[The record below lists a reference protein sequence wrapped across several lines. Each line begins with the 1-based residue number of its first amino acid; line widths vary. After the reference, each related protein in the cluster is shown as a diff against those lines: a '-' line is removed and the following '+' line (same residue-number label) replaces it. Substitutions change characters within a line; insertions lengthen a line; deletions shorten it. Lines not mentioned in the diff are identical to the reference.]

1 MYTQWLAEEWVD
13 TRKKFLVKTAGSFAL
28 MASFNE
34 YSEEYEVDC
43 LFAKYRGA
51 CIIEVQTRLLNRA
64 TTTKNF
70 DYRFG
75 LLDLLTTLPLTISIE
90 QDQVRV
96 TNLAEFRNQWVAM
109 RYEVALKYRSDR
121 TLESKLQHIDRL
133 LHSFDQFNVFASQH
147 GPFSLLLLL
156 LREVARPS
164 LIEQS
169 ICLTS
174 FLGELDLPVSR
185 KLHADQANK
194 SLEIMGSVDKEAFQ
208 SKAFTRWLRQK
219 TDIYNLK
226 VLLDLDY
233 EEKYQYDSKDIL
245 QSAEHYIATGVVG
258 CFSHTVARTLIQQN

>member
-43 LFAKYRGA
+43 LFANYRGA

-75 LLDLLTTLPLTISIE
+75 LLNLLTTLPFTISIE

-109 RYEVALKYRSDR
+109 RYEVALKYRSDW
-121 TLESKLQHIDRL
+121 TLESKLQQIDSF
-133 LHSFDQFNVFASQH
+133 LHSSDQFNVFVSQR
-147 GPFSLLLLL
+147 GPFPLLLFP
-156 LREVARPS
+156 LREIASCS
-164 LIEQS
+164 LSEQP
-169 ICLTS
+169 IGLIS
-174 FLGELDLPVSR
+174 FLGELDLPVCRKSHFDNLIAKASR
-185 KLHADQANK
+185 SQA
-194 SLEIMGSVDKEAFQ
+194 L
-208 SKAFTRWLRQK
+208 
-219 TDIYNLK
+219 
-226 VLLDLDY
+226 
-233 EEKYQYDSKDIL
+233 
-245 QSAEHYIATGVVG
+245 
-258 CFSHTVARTLIQQN
+258 